1 MAHVDPTNKYVV
13 GANTDALV
21 MLRPPAAGERISKA
35 DALVLAAWLVA
46 LADPIGDEF
55 DRALDAVLST

>member
-1 MAHVDPTNKYVV
+1 MDHVDTVNKYAV
-13 GANTDALV
+13 GASGDALV
-21 MLRPPAAGERISKA
+21 MLRPPMAGERISKA

-46 LADPIGDEF
+46 LADPIGGGF

>member
-1 MAHVDPTNKYVV
+1 MV
-13 GANTDALV
+13 GGAGDALV

-46 LADPIGDEF
+46 LADPIGDGF

>member
-1 MAHVDPTNKYVV
+1 MSVDPANKYGVAV
-13 GANTDALV
+13 GADALV
-21 MLRPPAAGERISKA
+21 MLLPPAAGERISKA

-46 LADPIGDEF
+46 LVDPIGDGF